1 MTVEVKNIG
10 APGLNGLLYSSLLLN
25 SSDLETM
32 HTCLKVSRDI
42 FAGYVDG
49 RIACVWGTVTPTLLS
64 ERAGIWLYTTDLI
77 KSHQFV
83 FVRHSQIVI
92 NDLLKEYATIEGNT
106 NINSETSKRWIKWLG
121 AEFIYPPEG
130 DRLAFIIR
138 RK

>member
-1 MTVEVKNIG
+1 MGDCYSDFTLG
-10 APGLNGLLYSSLLLN
+10 AGRDLALHDGLNQVPSIRL
-25 SSDLETM
+25 
-32 HTCLKVSRDI
+32 
-42 FAGYVDG
+42 
-49 RIACVWGTVTPTLLS
+49 
-64 ERAGIWLYTTDLI
+64 
-77 KSHQFV
+77 
-83 FVRHSQIVI
+83 VRHSQIVI